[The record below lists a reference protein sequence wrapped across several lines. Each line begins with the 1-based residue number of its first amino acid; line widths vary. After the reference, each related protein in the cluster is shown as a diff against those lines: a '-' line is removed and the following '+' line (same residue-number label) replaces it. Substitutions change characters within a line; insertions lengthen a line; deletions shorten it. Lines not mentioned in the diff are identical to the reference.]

1 MLSNNKYLIKDEA
14 LKILLKTFPDFVQF
28 DISLAFPAFK
38 ETKGKPEADD
48 SNNTSGEHSN
58 LEVNKNK
65 SLLKNADNTFF
76 FLFLEKINF
85 LILKK
90 NSVNFFK
97 NINRNS
103 KLLN

>member
-1 MLSNNKYLIKDEA
+1 MKYSSNYIFFLKLLIPFFEKLINFLLSNNKYLIKDEA

-76 FLFLEKINF
+76 LFIF
-85 LILKK
+85 WKK
-90 NSVNFFK
+90 
-97 NINRNS
+97 
-103 KLLN
+103 